1 MQNHLLKMYDEIMGS
16 LEQLP
21 YDIAD
26 CQDQLTELK
35 LTLNDKQRQFDE
47 RRTDLIAVNGGWS
60 ALGKNESE
68 RDTAL
73 KAMLKH
79 DRGTS
84 ALQIQ
89 IIGLEREIAKL
100 TATADDL
107 QRRYGAVCYKARLHS
122 GLLNFLGAAGAPVN
136 LNTEINFGMGEPTK
150 NTPLQGRLQGNGI
163 TVTDADARAIG
174 L

>member
-1 MQNHLLKMYDEIMGS
+1 MQNLLKMYDEIMGS

-122 GLLNFLGAAGAPVN
+122 GMLNFLGSAGAPVS
-136 LNTEINFGMGEPTK
+136 TPEIDFGMGS
-150 NTPLQGRLQGNGI
+150 RSGNGS
-163 TVTDADARAIG
+163 TQPTLSQVVNSDDAKAIG